1 MPSII
6 IIPIRIPDGRGNET
20 DWPSHDHQHLDD
32 DVQNPNNNNGLS
44 TVQAVVTVLVLD
56 LFSDS
61 WPPFPENKSQADT
74 HISLF
79 LCPLI
84 NSLMWTLY
92 GSFLPGNSYCCSSHV
107 LVAHVTAVDEGI
119 LIPDSILY
127 VKWKGRKESITFR
140 VRMKDMR
147 RQPSLLMN
155 MKERILSQSELDR
168 QER

>member
-1 MPSII
+1 MEEGMRQTDQVMTINILMMMSRTQTTII
-6 IIPIRIPDGRGNET
+6 A
-20 DWPSHDHQHLDD
+20 W
-32 DVQNPNNNNGLS
+32 
-44 TVQAVVTVLVLD
+44 VQAAVTVLVLD

-84 NSLMWTLY
+84 NSLMRTLY

-107 LVAHVTAVDEGI
+107 LVAHVTAVDERI

-140 VRMKDMR
+140 VRIKDMR

-155 MKERILSQSELDR
+155 MKENFISDWIPFDR